1 MNAQKKVFVSWNLL
15 RYSYGLVVLLAG
27 LDKVFGTDLI
37 VYWPKYVS
45 PLAESLLP
53 FSVGTFL
60 VIIGVVEV
68 AVAILLLTKRY
79 TQLGAY
85 LATGWLVLIAINLLM
100 LGYIDI
106 AIRDVLLAVGAYTL
120 AVLSGAEKDMEKAQ

>member
-27 LDKVFGTDLI
+27 LDKIFGTNLI
-37 VYWPKYVS
+37 VDWQKYIS

-53 FSVGTFL
+53 FSVGAFL
-60 VIIGVVEV
+60 IIIGIVEV
-68 AVAILLLTKRY
+68 VVALMILTKFTR
-79 TQLGAY
+79 LGAY
-85 LATGWLVLIAINLLM
+85 LATGWLVIIAINLLM
-100 LGYIDI
+100 LGYVDI

-120 AVLSGAEKDMEKAQ
+120 AVLSAAEEEMGMK

>member
-1 MNAQKKVFVSWNLL
+1 MNAQKKVMVSWNLL
-15 RYSYGLVVLLAG
+15 RYSYGVVVLLAG

-37 VYWPKYVS
+37 VNWPKYVS

-60 VIIGVVEV
+60 VIIGIVEV
-68 AVAILLLTKRY
+68 VVALMLLTKFTR
-79 TQLGAY
+79 LGAY
-85 LATGWLVLIAINLLM
+85 LATGWLLIIAINLLM

-120 AVLSGAEKDMEKAQ
+120 GILSAAEEEMVRK